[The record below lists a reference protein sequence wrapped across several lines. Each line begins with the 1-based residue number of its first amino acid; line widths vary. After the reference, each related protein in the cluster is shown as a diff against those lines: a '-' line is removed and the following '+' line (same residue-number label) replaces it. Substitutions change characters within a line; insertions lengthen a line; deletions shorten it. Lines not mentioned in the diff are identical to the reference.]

1 MDGWVKNHRIEIDL
15 YVEDTLHRYCDMQN
29 EIDELI
35 GSQFD
40 KWTTEHLD
48 YDSIRKSPKM
58 DIKKNKDNY
67 GHMIEKTVGTFAPPP
82 PPPHYV
88 LAYMGWKD
96 KILQNVHNDPTL
108 SITKNLKVRYICYT
122 FRKIRS
128 LYQSDIVDAWLLN
141 FIWKTT
147 FYQFLQKDIYKY
159 L

>member
-58 DIKKNKDNY
+58 DIKKTKIIM
-67 GHMIEKTVGTFAPPP
+67 GIWLKKLLEPLLI

-88 LAYMGWKD
+88 LAFMGWKD

-141 FIWKTT
+141 FTWKTT
-147 FYQFLQKDIYKY
+147 FYQFLQKYIYKY